1 MICNS
6 SFHCRRNAQG
16 LVNAAEIVVHEV
28 KRNRVS
34 VVLNFLRECIGKPR
48 KTADG
53 LRVATADERHC
64 GFTGGLRPLRTGLV
78 HLLI

>member
-1 MICNS
+1 M
-6 SFHCRRNAQG
+6 
-16 LVNAAEIVVHEV
+16 NAAEIVVHEV